1 LKLNFKN
8 ISLWVLVL
16 TLQILVFNSLNIS
29 GYINPYIYPLLI
41 ILLPFD
47 IAGWIL
53 LLSAAILGLFIDL
66 FTGTLGV
73 HLFSLVLM
81 AGIRPLVTNFLSLG
95 KFDQDSSIN
104 IKQHGLIVTLV
115 YLSILFFVHHFSYF
129 VIESF
134 SYNGFGRTLLRVFT
148 STFFSILLSLI
159 LLLFFNNSKKNE
171 R

>member
-1 LKLNFKN
+1 M
-8 ISLWVLVL
+8 LVL

-29 GYINPYIYPLLI
+29 GYINPHIYPLLI
-41 ILLPFD
+41 IVLPFD
-47 IAGWIL
+47 IAGWL
-53 LLSAAILGLFIDL
+53 LLLIAATLGLFIDS
-66 FTGTLGV
+66 FTGTLGI

-81 AGIRPLVTNFLSLG
+81 AGFRPLVIKFLSLG

-104 IKQHGLIVTLV
+104 IKQHGLVVALV

-129 VIESF
+129 VIDSF
-134 SYNGFGRTLLRVFT
+134 SYSGFGRTLLRIFA
-148 STFFSILLSLI
+148 STFIGILLSLI